1 MNPSIR
7 PATESHEG
15 KRPSNHQVGIKKP
28 ARLDALTGL
37 RSFAAVNIVLFHF
50 SNPDWFGPFAPVVNA
65 GYASVSFFILL
76 SGFVLGYNYNARALA
91 TYRAVGFRQVGTYA
105 TVLF

>member
-1 MNPSIR
+1 MKLSIR
-7 PATESHEG
+7 PPAASREG
-15 KRPSNHQVGIKKP
+15 KRTSNQPVEMAKP

-50 SNPDWFGPFAPVVNA
+50 SNPDWFGPLAPVVNA

-76 SGFVLGYNYNARALA
+76 SGFVLGYN
-91 TYRAVGFRQVGTYA
+91 
-105 TVLF
+105 